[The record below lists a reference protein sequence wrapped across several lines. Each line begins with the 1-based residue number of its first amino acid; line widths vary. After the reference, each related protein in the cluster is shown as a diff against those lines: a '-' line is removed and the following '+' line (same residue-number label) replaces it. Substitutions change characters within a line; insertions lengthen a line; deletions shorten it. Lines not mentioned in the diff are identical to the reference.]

1 MSASHTASGCSKTG
15 ALAQL
20 LGSAVGPF
28 LGLLLVIGLFWVADA
43 VFGRGNFATP
53 KNARLVLVQS
63 TTVAM
68 AALGM
73 TIIIISGGIDLSA
86 GTAMAL
92 SATVLAWCLKE
103 NYGAAAAVAAGIATG
118 CLAGLINGVLISL
131 LRVVPFIITLGTMTI
146 FLGLGKILGEN
157 TIVRP
162 LAEQVPWWLGE
173 FLMPRPD
180 PWWLILPPGVWL
192 LIVLAVAVAVMLRY
206 TVFGRHVVAV
216 GSSEP
221 TARLCGINV
230 PLTRIA
236 VYTLAGFFIGM
247 AGMCQFSRLSVG
259 DPTSGL
265 GKELLV
271 IAAVVI
277 GGGSLGG
284 GRGSV
289 IGTLTGALTM
299 QVISSGCTALSLPNP
314 IQEIIIGTII
324 VAAVTLDQFRQRH
337 GAK

>member
-1 MSASHTASGCSKTG
+1 M
-15 ALAQL
+15 
-20 LGSAVGPF
+20 
-28 LGLLLVIGLFWVADA
+28 
-43 VFGRGNFATP
+43 
-53 KNARLVLVQS
+53 
-63 TTVAM
+63 
-68 AALGM
+68 
-73 TIIIISGGIDLSA
+73 
-86 GTAMAL
+86 
-92 SATVLAWCLKE
+92 
-103 NYGAAAAVAAGIATG
+103 
-118 CLAGLINGVLISL
+118 
-131 LRVVPFIITLGTMTI
+131 
-146 FLGLGKILGEN
+146 
-157 TIVRP
+157 RP
-162 LAEQVPWWLGE
+162 SAEQVPDWLEE
-173 FLMPRPD
+173 FLMPRPN
-180 PWWLILPPGVWL
+180 PEWLILPPGVWL
-192 LIVLAVAVAVMLRY
+192 LIVLAVAVAAMLRY
-206 TVFGRHVVAV
+206 TVFGRHVFAV

-230 PLTRIA
+230 PVVRIA

-289 IGTLTGALTM
+289 IGTLTGALIM

-337 GAK
+337 SLK

>member
-1 MSASHTASGCSKTG
+1 MSTTETTSGPSLRAVTGKILGTA
-15 ALAQL
+15 L
-20 LGSAVGPF
+20 GPF
-28 LGLLLVIGLFWVADA
+28 LGLLGVIAIFWIADTLY
-43 VFGRGNFATP
+43 GSGHFAT
-53 KNARLVLVQS
+53 KRTAVLVLTQS
-63 TTVAM
+63 ATVAM

-92 SATVLAWCLKE
+92 AGTVLAWCIRE
-103 NYGAAAAVAAGIATG
+103 EYGVAAALAAAIGVG
-118 CLAGLINGVLISL
+118 CLTGFINGALVSL

-146 FLGLGKILGEN
+146 YLGLAKILGDN
-157 TIVRP
+157 MVVRP
-162 LAEQVPWWLGE
+162 LPDQVPAWLSDLLAPTPGA
-173 FLMPRPD
+173 
-180 PWWLILPPGVWL
+180 WLPLVPGVWL
-192 LIVLAVAVAVMLRY
+192 LLALAIAVAAMLRY
-206 TVFGRHVVAV
+206 TVFGRHVLAI

-230 PLTRIA
+230 PMVRVA

-247 AGMCQFSRLSVG
+247 AGVYQFSRLSVG

-265 GKELLV
+265 GRELLV

-277 GGGSLGG
+277 GGGSLSG

-289 IGTLTGALTM
+289 VGTLTGAVVM
-299 QVISSGCTALSLPNP
+299 QVIHNGCTALDLPNP
-314 IQEIIIGTII
+314 IQEIIIGAII

-337 GAK
+337 SSA